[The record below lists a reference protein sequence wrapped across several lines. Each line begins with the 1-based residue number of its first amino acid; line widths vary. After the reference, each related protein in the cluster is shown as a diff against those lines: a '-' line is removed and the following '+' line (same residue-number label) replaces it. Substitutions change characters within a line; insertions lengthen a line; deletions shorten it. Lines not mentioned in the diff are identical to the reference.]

1 MHRCRRRGC
10 GLTAE
15 QPAPRRSVRRFGAR
29 RPLLAAAFVF
39 GVAAAGCDE
48 GSDTPSPSPTA
59 PAPAPVPT
67 APAPVRCTEEGRVLD
82 FGFFAF
88 YEPISYRGDPDPTSS
103 AFGEHLGYEADL
115 LSALEAMD
123 GAGLSFSRAPIA
135 PWDGIW
141 LRAATPEYDVIGGG
155 ITILDSR
162 RRDASGAEVV
172 TFTSGHVGFR
182 QSLIA
187 RAAEA
192 ARYDGYGSV
201 TSADRIGAEP
211 SSTGEGRML
220 QLTGLTD
227 DAGVLVAGVLVE
239 TPAGV
244 VETDGG
250 DRYVI
255 TSGGASP
262 EFEGRTRLLPPSD
275 DLPEVAYV
283 RGEAGA
289 PAEARLIAMLLA
301 GEIDLAAMT
310 EISSLEA
317 VRESGGGLAVV
328 AREPETPYGG
338 LAVALKD
345 ADLARC
351 LSAKLDYLTDERR
364 IGFAQWAED
373 PGVFMRR
380 AERWNAE
387 RRTIR

>member
-1 MHRCRRRGC
+1 MRSF
-10 GLTAE
+10 
-15 QPAPRRSVRRFGAR
+15 PRFTRWF
-29 RPLLAAAFVF
+29 AAAT
-39 GVAAAGCDE
+39 AALALVLPVIAAC
-48 GSDTPSPSPTA
+48 SPGEEAA
-59 PAPAPVPT
+59 PAREPCAEDPLTLGFYAFFPPVSFSTSDDPAS
-67 APAPVRCTEEGRVLD
+67 PAFNTQ
-82 FGFFAF
+82 
-88 YEPISYRGDPDPTSS
+88 
-103 AFGEHLGYEADL
+103 LGYEGDL
-115 LSALEAMD
+115 LTALEAME
-123 GAGLSFSRAPIA
+123 GAGVAFERRGIPV
-135 PWDGIW
+135 WDGIW

-227 DAGVLVAGVLVE
+227 DAGVLVAGVRVE

-262 EFEGRTRLLPPSD
+262 EFEGRTRLLPPSEG
-275 DLPEVAYV
+275 LPEVVYV

-289 PAEARLIAMLLA
+289 PAEARLIGMLLA
-301 GEIDLAAMT
+301 GDIDLAAMT

-328 AREPETPYGG
+328 ALEPETPYGG
-338 LAVALKD
+338 LALALED
-345 ADLARC
+345 AELARC

-387 RRTIR
+387 RRISR